1 MSAPPHW
8 PLIPLHPPARFTPWG
23 RSLGAFTLVE
33 LLVVIA
39 ILAVLAA
46 IAIPVLG
53 GMAEKGNSVK
63 CVNNLRQI
71 GGAIGMYAAENNG
84 FLPSSSGYNYTGAG
98 AKSFGFSHWQ
108 APLPCLLGVG
118 QVAPTGFPARA
129 DYESPSAK
137 HPFNCPA
144 CKTHSRTYAANMHAM
159 GFLPGGSAYKAKKM
173 ASIPTLSK
181 VVLIA
186 DDTAGDAGPNNSG
199 KDNFNSADY
208 GKLIGTRHG
217 GKANVL
223 FGDLHIEALDPASL
237 NASTNIKQ
245 P

>member
-1 MSAPPHW
+1 
-8 PLIPLHPPARFTPWG
+8 LI
-23 RSLGAFTLVE
+23 E

-39 ILAVLAA
+39 IIAILAA
-46 IAIPVLG
+46 IAFPAVG
-53 GMAEKGNSVK
+53 GMMEKGNSAK

-71 GGAIGMYAAENNG
+71 GTGVSMYVADNNG
-84 FLPSSSGYNYTGAG
+84 YLPTSSGYNYTGSG
-98 AKSFGFSHWQ
+98 ANSFGFSHWQ
-108 APLPCLLGVG
+108 AALPCLLGVG

-129 DYESPSAK
+129 DYESPSAR

-199 KDNFNSADY
+199 KDNFNSGDY
-208 GKLIGTRHG
+208 TTLIGTRHG

-223 FGDLHIEALDPASL
+223 FGDLHIEALDPATL
-237 NASTNIKQ
+237 DASTNIKQ

>member
-1 MSAPPHW
+1 MPSALHGDSCDHLPHSSVAQ
-8 PLIPLHPPARFTPWG
+8 LSKR
-23 RSLGAFTLVE
+23 GAFTLVE
-33 LLVVIA
+33 ILVVIA
-39 ILAVLAA
+39 IIAVLAA
-46 IAIPVLG
+46 IALPSIG
-53 GMAEKGNSVK
+53 GMMEKGNSAK

-71 GGAIGMYAAENNG
+71 GTSVGMYVADNNG
-84 FLPSSSGYNYTGAG
+84 YLPASSGYNYTGSG
-98 AKSFGFSHWQ
+98 ANSFGFSHWQ
-108 APLPCLLGVG
+108 APLPCLLKVG
-118 QVAPTGFPARA
+118 QLAPTSFPARA

-137 HPFNCPA
+137 HPFNCPS

-199 KDNFNSADY
+199 KDNFNSGDY
-208 GKLIGTRHG
+208 KTLIGSRHG

-237 NASTNIKQ
+237 DASTNIKQ